1 MMTLYLQVNHLSV
14 VHQFTNLLGFRQV
27 QVKCILPF
35 TGFEPLIQICED
47 DVQRKLFPEILQ
59 TGKVK
64 YQAIQLCKK
73 LD

>member
-1 MMTLYLQVNHLSV
+1 MTLYLQVNHLSV

-35 TGFEPLIQICED
+35 AGFEPLIQICED

-59 TGKVK
+59 TEKVK
-64 YQAIQLCKK
+64 CQAMSLSKK